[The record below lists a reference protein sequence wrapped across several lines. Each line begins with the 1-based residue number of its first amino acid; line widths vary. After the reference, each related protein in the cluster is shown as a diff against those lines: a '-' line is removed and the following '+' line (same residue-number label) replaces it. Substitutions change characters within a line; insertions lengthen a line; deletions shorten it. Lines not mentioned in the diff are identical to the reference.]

1 LGFSEFDILKSPI
14 LPSIPQIK
22 EICKRNRAVIWI
34 IRVFFCIVMWMDLFT
49 GIKDNLSRASLSRQI
64 TDVWNLLNE
73 TALQANR
80 TKVRARFEKQLP
92 ALRSQLQKAPSSP
105 AVIKEVYA
113 SLTGIRQQMRLAGY
127 DLSMGKYKLIFDGFR
142 NDDSLGSG
150 FRRAVLFIGEKN
162 FYWRTG
168 DDNHIMLA
176 AALEDTLSRSSRC
189 EQILQIHYL
198 WFMRTKTTYILSGAA
213 TETAEDY
220 ETLKAY
226 GQEDDLL
233 FLSKLKGLC

>member
-1 LGFSEFDILKSPI
+1 MNLIG
-14 LPSIPQIK
+14 
-22 EICKRNRAVIWI
+22 
-34 IRVFFCIVMWMDLFT
+34 
-49 GIKDNLSRASLSRQI
+49 GIKDNLSRASLAKQI
-64 TDVWNLLNE
+64 TDVLNLLNE
-73 TALQANR
+73 TALQVSR
-80 TKVRARFEKQLP
+80 TKVRVRFEKQLLV
-92 ALRSQLQKAPSSP
+92 LRSQLQKAPGSP
-105 AVIKEVYA
+105 ALIKEVYA
-113 SLTGIRQQMRLAGY
+113 SLTGLRQQLRLAGY
-127 DLSMGKYKLIFDGFR
+127 DLSMGKYKLVFDGFR

-176 AALEDTLSRSSRC
+176 SALEDTLTKSASY
-189 EQILQIHYL
+189 EQIFQIHYL
-198 WFMRTKTTYILSGAA
+198 WFMRTKTAYVLSGAA

-220 ETLKAY
+220 EKLKAY